1 MYRGK
6 YSAPKHSHRRRGSAW
21 KVALMSFM
29 ACLMIFSVIG
39 GSLAWLMTSTEP
51 IVNVFTYGDIR
62 ITLTETKGEELSG
75 STDRYFKM
83 TPGKEIE
90 KDPKISVLADSED
103 CWLFVKIEESS
114 NKPLADYVDYA
125 IADGWTALNG
135 VDGVYYR
142 EVSNSSEAQTFSVL
156 KDDKV
161 SVKGSVTLEK
171 LQELNSTNYPK
182 MKFTG
187 YAVQRDMSIDAI
199 DTAEEAWALISQSSN

>member
-6 YSAPKHSHRRRGSAW
+6 YSAPKHSHRRRGSAL

-62 ITLTETKGEELSG
+62 ITLTETKGEEL
-75 STDRYFKM
+75 TDGRYFKM
-83 TPGKEIE
+83 TPGKVIE

-103 CWLFVKIEESS
+103 CWLFVKIDQSS
-114 NKPLADYVDYA
+114 DKALSDYIEYA
-125 IADGWTALNG
+125 IADGWTALQEAP
-135 VDGVYYR
+135 GVYFR
-142 EVSNSSEAQTFSVL
+142 TVDNSSDAQTFSVL

-161 SVKGSVTLEK
+161 SVKGSVTLEM
-171 LQELNSTNYPK
+171 LQALGSSNYPK
-182 MKFTG
+182 MTFTG
-187 YAVQRDMSIDAI
+187 YAVQRDMGIDAI
-199 DTAEEAWALISQSSN
+199 DSAAEAWALIVQESGN

>member
-6 YSAPKHSHRRRGSAW
+6 YSAPKHSHRRRGSAL

-62 ITLTETKGEELSG
+62 ITLTETKGEELRDG
-75 STDRYFKM
+75 RYFKM
-83 TPGKEIE
+83 TPGKVIE

-114 NKPLADYVDYA
+114 DKALSDYIEYA
-125 IADGWTALNG
+125 IADGWTALQEAP
-135 VDGVYYR
+135 GVYFR
-142 EVSNSSEAQTFSVL
+142 TVDNSSEAQTFSVL

-161 SVKGSVTLEK
+161 SVKGSVTLEMF
-171 LQELNSTNYPK
+171 QALNSSNYPK

-199 DTAEEAWALISQSSN
+199 DSAAEAWALIGQSGN

>member
-6 YSAPKHSHRRRGSAW
+6 NSAPKRSHRRKGSAL
-21 KVALMSFM
+21 KAALMSFVV
-29 ACLMIFSVIG
+29 CLMIFSVIG

-62 ITLTETKGEELSG
+62 ITLTETKGEELSDG
-75 STDRYFKM
+75 RYFKM
-83 TPGKEIE
+83 TPGKVIE

-114 NKPLADYVDYA
+114 DKALSDYIEYA

-142 EVSNSSEAQTFSVL
+142 EVSNSSDAQTFSVL

-161 SVKGSVTLEK
+161 SVKGSLTLEM
-171 LQELNSTNYPK
+171 LQVLNSSNYPK
-182 MKFTG
+182 MTFTG

-199 DTAEEAWALISQSSN
+199 DSAAEAWALIGQNSN

>member
-6 YSAPKHSHRRRGSAW
+6 NSAPKHSQRRRGSAL

-83 TPGKEIE
+83 TPGKVIE

-103 CWLFVKIEESS
+103 CWLFVKIDESS
-114 NKPLADYVDYA
+114 DKALSDYIEYA

-142 EVSNSSEAQTFSVL
+142 EVSNSSDAQTFSVL

-161 SVKGSVTLEK
+161 SVKGSVTLEM
-171 LQELNSTNYPK
+171 LQVLDSSNYPK
-182 MKFTG
+182 MTFTG

-199 DTAEEAWALISQSSN
+199 DSAAEAWALIGQSGN